1 MPLIVKQILAHKL
14 SQLESI
20 QNQEQSKP
28 AMILVRF
35 MFLIFQ
41 LNAYFFIIK
50 NTYSKL
56 NIILFQIPID
66 EKTSTIEEVDHE
78 VLIGRPD
85 YSEIVEDQSQNCW
98 PKVASMK
105 AIFEDMSN

>member
-1 MPLIVKQILAHKL
+1 ME
-14 SQLESI
+14 SYSENQL
-20 QNQEQSKP
+20 
-28 AMILVRF
+28 
-35 MFLIFQ
+35 
-41 LNAYFFIIK
+41 
-50 NTYSKL
+50 T
-56 NIILFQIPID
+56 NIISLFQYVD

>member
-1 MPLIVKQILAHKL
+1 
-14 SQLESI
+14 
-20 QNQEQSKP
+20 
-28 AMILVRF
+28 
-35 MFLIFQ
+35 MFLIYQF
-41 LNAYFFIIK
+41 NAYFFIIK
-50 NTYSKL
+50 RKYIFK
-56 NIILFQIPID
+56 IKHYFIPID

-105 AIFEDMSN
+105 AIFEDMSNWKGIIFFLTIEIYFIKEKNSPNVFGLMAPK